1 MIPRRVIDHLK
12 SKQIPFRRHPHP
24 RAIPAQRVAQAVHA
38 SGYQVAKTVLFE
50 AEGER
55 WMAVLPAMGM
65 VDTDRLGE
73 ILDKRRVRLLDEEE
87 FATLFPE
94 CEVGAEP
101 PFGSLFG
108 MPVLMDDSL
117 LEEERMI
124 VRAGSH
130 DEVLEIAPDDFE
142 RLERPRTGTFA
153 VIPETQRYVAE
164 PHIPAPM

>member
-1 MIPRRVIDHLK
+1 MIPRRIIDHLQ
-12 SKQIPFRRHPHP
+12 SKQIPFKRHPHP
-24 RAIPAQRVAQAVHA
+24 HAIPAQRVAQSIHV
-38 SGYQVAKTVLFE
+38 SGYLVAKTVLFE

-55 WMAVLPAMGM
+55 WMAVLPAVGM

-73 ILDKRRVRLLDEEE
+73 ILDKRNIRLLDEEE
-87 FATLFPE
+87 FVNLFPQ

-117 LEEERMI
+117 REEERML
-124 VRAGSH
+124 VRAGTH
-130 DEVLEIAPDDFE
+130 DEVLELQTDDFE

-153 VIPETQRYVAE
+153 VLPETHRYVAE
-164 PHIPAPM
+164 PSISAPM